1 MVKSMTGFAKAEERI
16 KGRILGV
23 EIKSFNHR
31 FFEVTTRLPPE
42 LLIYEEKIKERLKE
56 KIRRGSLNVNF
67 VYIPQKSVR
76 YLDFDEKLLR
86 KYFQIAEKISE
97 KLGIKNDLN
106 LSHLLNLPGVIN
118 YKEDNLNLEKEWP
131 RWRKILDKAVDRLI
145 KTKLREGKALEKD
158 VLKNISL
165 SENSLKNIKKRRRD
179 ILNEYKKKF
188 REKFKTITGE
198 NLSKEKLLE
207 EASLFL
213 RNTDISEEIVRI
225 DSHLREM
232 RNLLKKEE
240 EVGRKLDF
248 IAQEVFREINTLS
261 AKANDYLIS
270 REVISIKSAVER
282 IREQVQNLE

>member
-261 AKANDYLIS
+261 AKANDYFIS